1 MAWIKIP
8 ENKTEMQIGGNW
20 VKIPSGMK
28 EVEIPDNLLG
38 AQPATNSAPTYA
50 PSAPDMSKAVDAT
63 PKEKTWYDKVGE
75 FADQISPINVI
86 KGVGKELGGML
97 EYSHYDGATGKELEA
112 KKATE
117 ALARAKHAGDDR
129 NIISQL
135 LGDESKDQAVKE
147 RTENL
152 LYNWAKKNNYD
163 DVREANG
170 KYYLQKGDNFIPVD
184 EPGIGDSVSTYLN
197 EMGVPMGAISVASA
211 LLPTKKLSTAQKAIS
226 TALAT
231 AGASG
236 AGAALD
242 LMADKRI
249 LGDETINGDDYLKH
263 ALRGASDDAL
273 ISGPLV
279 TMASPAVKEALK
291 KGVSKASDYS
301 IVKPVA
307 RYVINDNIGGAQK
320 AMADKLGGEANVAAA
335 QNLSKEALDE
345 DMYKALLNDDKTY
358 TLPNVGNEK
367 VQKGINYVNEKILAP
382 AQKATRDIIKGDKI
396 KEQEMDLLLTALG
409 NDAKGAEII
418 ANTVANDPKSFSKIY
433 KMSSDLNADA
443 KNTLLNMVDKKKT
456 ADILSGYEKR
466 TKDNFGEVINALDDA
481 FAGKEASANLLQ
493 AKHELGTQALR
504 LPAGY
509 RDSTLELLG
518 NTKGFKGL
526 NEVRN
531 VLSADMAR
539 LTAPDA
545 ITAGTKKTLGKMI
558 EAVDNAIDNVAE
570 QAFNNPALSQKAKDV
585 LKQARSEY
593 ALFKELQNSKIY
605 HDVMGELKSS
615 GDITNSLLKALNAEN
630 GLDFKALTSRL
641 SSSEQEALETN
652 LIRGVIEKFSK
663 DGITDFSKVSA
674 TLKDAPFESK
684 RAVEIMS
691 ELNKKAP
698 ILNNTSALLEKLTA
712 INPKAK
718 ELQQGIGHS
727 VTGALMTMKRNLAIE
742 RLKSLLPVLGNDAS
756 LKNHIRNAINNAG
769 DLKSV
774 INNLEKIEIKDAP
787 ENSTKLLE
795 AFKNEVKALREEAQT
810 GEIKGD
816 NFITKESPAPKSDL
830 NVKISVD
837 DWVRELGGINANKQ
851 IKADLTKLYEKHKE
865 LFTKPSDVF
874 RLIKAVK
881 ENPTFFYNNN
891 EPNTALIGK
900 ILDNGKLGKI
910 GIQKDY
916 DSEYLKLNHA
926 TYSSKADKEN
936 KRLLR
941 RNENSHLVGSPTPTQ
956 LTLGEATEPTADG
969 AKALLDE
976 KGRAS
981 EDALHSHTD
990 TKPAGALKLEQD
1002 ARLARDNEIIPQKDK
1017 NTKTIN
1023 ASPHIASGLLGG
1035 TANGADEN
1043 GNVSP
1048 EEFAKGFIYALFGSK
1063 FSASAVKRI
1072 SPELYNSILGL
1083 GKKMPQMAKDNPKLL
1098 TKIYGSAKSNSINS
1112 FAGEK
1117 ALNASANKLSKA
1129 KAMLE
1134 KGEDEVK
1141 IWQSTGWYKDKDGA
1155 WKFEIDDSPAKIKNQ
1170 NADKLGDLLE
1180 HKELFKAYPELKD
1193 INVVKIKDELYNK
1206 NLKDWHKESSPL
1218 TKNTDGTPKIFYHGT
1233 KKSNISEFD
1242 QKFDKSKWGFFFT
1255 TDKGLSEEYSKGRYG
1270 LKEPNSGVM
1279 EVYIN
1284 AKKPFDLREEITNDT
1299 AKKYQALLGNL
1310 AKRDDIKNGVGK
1322 SLYEYIKN
1330 TNLKQYD
1337 TKARA
1342 FKDKLQ
1348 NAGYDS
1354 IILDDNVIVAFN
1366 PNQIKHVKNNGN
1378 FNKENDIYASGN
1390 KGYYDPVKKE
1400 IGLREIADKS
1410 TLMHEIQHAIQDI
1423 EGFAKGSNTNDK
1435 KYALSHGEA
1444 EARNVQN
1451 RLNLNKKDRVYP
1463 HETFDVNPN
1472 DTFVSREDG
1481 VNFSQKLPE
1490 LKEKRGI
1497 YNVTYN
1503 GKNSTQIKQ
1512 DLDNIND
1519 AIKYERGNI
1528 GKGAKH
1534 ISIRHLDDENKA
1546 GFVTKEE
1553 LLNLGEN
1560 VRNFIKEHKEPFV
1573 NKKNA
1578 RIYEWE
1584 DDKGVRFKLVV
1595 SNKNGEGRGLPLG
1608 KSQDVSSIT
1617 NDLRPATKKG
1627 LSPSGSLD
1635 DIITFYSDR
1644 NLKEP
1649 MKFENPK
1656 LKLLD
1661 AIDTSSDKVGLV
1673 KKVLLNKDISDGVK
1687 AKAVNRLTKN
1697 KISQGAKTSY
1707 ISTKNSKNN

>member
-38 AQPATNSAPTYA
+38 TQPTANSAPTYA
-50 PSAPDMSKAVDAT
+50 PPAPDMSKAVDAT

-75 FADQISPINVI
+75 FADKISPINVI

-117 ALARAKHAGDDR
+117 ALARAKHASDDR

-135 LGDESKDQAVKE
+135 TGDESKDQAVKE

-197 EMGVPMGAISVASA
+197 EMGVPMGAITLASN
-211 LLPTKKLSTAQKAIS
+211 LLPNKKLSAAQKAIT
-226 TALAT
+226 TALGT

-236 AGAALD
+236 IGAAMD
-242 LMADKRI
+242 VFTDKRI
-249 LGDETINGDDYLKH
+249 LGDDSITTDDYLKH

-273 ISGPLV
+273 VSAPLAA
-279 TMASPAVKEALK
+279 MASPAVKEALK
-291 KGVSKASDYS
+291 KGAKTASDLS
-301 IVKPVA
+301 LVKPLA
-307 RYVINDNIGGAQK
+307 RYVINDNIGGAEK
-320 AMADKLGGEANVAAA
+320 AIMDKLGGEANVAAA
-335 QNLSKEALDE
+335 QNLSKNALGD
-345 DMYKALLNDDKTY
+345 DLYKTLLNDDQAY
-358 TLPNVGNEK
+358 TLPKVGNEK
-367 VQKGINYVNEKILAP
+367 IQKGINYVNDNILTP
-382 AQKATRDIIKGDKI
+382 AQKITRDMIKG
-396 KEQEMDLLLTALG
+396 EGTREREMDLFLTALG
-409 NDAKGAEII
+409 NDAKGADII
-418 ANTVANDPKSFSKIY
+418 ADAVARDPKSFSKIY

-443 KNTLLNMVDKKKT
+443 KNAFLNMIEKKKT

-481 FAGKEASANLLQ
+481 FVGKEASANLLQ
-493 AKHELGTQALR
+493 AKHELDTQALR

-570 QAFNNPALSQKAKDV
+570 QAFSNPALSQKAKDV

-630 GLDFKALTSRL
+630 GLDLKALTARL

-652 LIRGVIEKFSK
+652 LIRGVIEKFTK
-663 DGITDFSKVSA
+663 DGITDFSKVSD
-674 TLKDAPFESK
+674 TLKNAPFESK
-684 RAVEIMS
+684 RAVEIMG

-698 ILNNTSALLEKLTA
+698 ILNNTSSLLEKLTA

-774 INNLEKIEIKDAP
+774 INNLEKIEIKDVS

-816 NFITKESPAPKSDL
+816 GFVVKNGGKLTFMDEAKFELSKELQGKTDL
-830 NVKISVD
+830 GEKISTSLAWLHSKHPEMFENKRAVKELIDYVLDEPNTIKAGKSENSVYLGKKD
-837 DWVRELGGINANKQ
+837 DTKIKDIVVNKSENKIIHANRRRMSTDE
-851 IKADLTKLYEKHKE
+851 IKAD
-865 LFTKPSDVF
+865 
-874 RLIKAVK
+874 
-881 ENPTFFYNNN
+881 
-891 EPNTALIGK
+891 GK
-900 ILDNGKLGKI
+900 
-910 GIQKDY
+910 
-916 DSEYLKLNHA
+916 
-926 TYSSKADKEN
+926 
-936 KRLLR
+936 
-941 RNENSHLVGSPTPTQ
+941 
-956 LTLGEATEPTADG
+956 
-969 AKALLDE
+969 
-976 KGRAS
+976 
-981 EDALHSHTD
+981 DAHIPLHTD
-990 TKPAGALKLEQD
+990 TMPAGATGAN
-1002 ARLARDNEIIPQKDK
+1002 ARSSADESIISQKDK

-1134 KGEDEVK
+1134 KGENEVK

-1218 TKNTDGTPKIFYHGT
+1218 TKNIDGTPKIFYHGT

-1390 KGYYDPVKKE
+1390 KGYYDQVKKE

-1435 KYALSHGEA
+1435 KYILSHGEA

-1451 RLNLNKKDRVYP
+1451 RLDLNKKDRVYP

-1481 VNFSQKLPE
+1481 VNFSKKLPE

-1661 AIDTSSDKVGLV
+1661 AIDASSDKVGLV

-1697 KISQGAKTSY
+1697 KTSQITKNSY
-1707 ISTKNSKNN
+1707 ISTKSSNNN

>member
-135 LGDESKDQAVKE
+135 VGDESKDQAVKE

-184 EPGIGDSVSTYLN
+184 EPGIGDSLSTYLN

-236 AGAALD
+236 AGAAMD

-263 ALRGASDDAL
+263 ALRGASDDSL
-273 ISGPLV
+273 ISGPLA
-279 TMASPAVKEALK
+279 TMTSPAVKEALK

-320 AMADKLGGEANVAAA
+320 AMADKLGGEANAAAA

-367 VQKGINYVNEKILAP
+367 IQKGINYLNENVITP
-382 AQKATRDIIKGDKI
+382 AQKTTRDIIKG
-396 KEQEMDLLLTALG
+396 EGTREREMDLFLTALG
-409 NDAKGAEII
+409 NDAKGADII
-418 ANTVANDPKSFSKIY
+418 TDAVARDPKSFSKIY

-615 GDITNSLLKALNAEN
+615 GDITNSLLKALSAEN

-674 TLKDAPFESK
+674 ALKDAPFESK

-742 RLKSLLPVLGNDAS
+742 RLKSLLPVLGNDAA

-774 INNLEKIEIKDAP
+774 INNLEKVEVKDAP
-787 ENSTKLLE
+787 QNSQKLLE
-795 AFKNEVKALREEAQT
+795 AFKNEVKALRDEAQNT
-810 GEIKGD
+810 EIKGD
-816 NFITKESPAPKSDL
+816 SFITKQSPAPKSDL

-851 IKADLTKLYEKHKE
+851 IKADLTNLYEKHKE
-865 LFTKPSDVF
+865 LFAKPSDVF

-910 GIQKDY
+910 GIQKEY

-941 RNENSHLVGSPTPTQ
+941 RNEKSHLVGSPTPTQ

-976 KGRAS
+976 NSKDAGIIQTFIQPGSKSNS
-981 EDALHSHTD
+981 ELGL
-990 TKPAGALKLEQD
+990 P
-1002 ARLARDNEIIPQKDK
+1002 NEIIPKQTQEEFKKLLNEYDVDK
-1017 NTKTIN
+1017 FLSDRENILAKNAKYGRNRIADRNIESNDGVGGWEYKLTPAGYEKNYKADFLTTKADVAKIRAGKMDEATFNKLKSDLESSDALGYEYKKASDYADMEDFEREFGSLSNPKGSRTIN

-1063 FSASAVKRI
+1063 ITAEGVKRV
-1072 SPELYNSILGL
+1072 SPELYNKILSIS
-1083 GKKMPQMAKDNPKLL
+1083 KKP
-1098 TKIYGSAKSNSINS
+1098 S
-1112 FAGEK
+1112 E
-1117 ALNASANKLSKA
+1117 
-1129 KAMLE
+1129 
-1134 KGEDEVK
+1134 EVK
-1141 IWQSTGWYKDKDGA
+1141 KIV
-1155 WKFEIDDSPAKIKNQ
+1155 DDVG
-1170 NADKLGDLLE
+1170 ADKL
-1180 HKELFKAYPELKD
+1180 
-1193 INVVKIKDELYNK
+1193 
-1206 NLKDWHKESSPL
+1206 
-1218 TKNTDGTPKIFYHGT
+1218 
-1233 KKSNISEFD
+1233 
-1242 QKFDKSKWGFFFT
+1242 
-1255 TDKGLSEEYSKGRYG
+1255 
-1270 LKEPNSGVM
+1270 
-1279 EVYIN
+1279 
-1284 AKKPFDLREEITNDT
+1284 AK
-1299 AKKYQALLGNL
+1299 Q
-1310 AKRDDIKNGVGK
+1310 
-1322 SLYEYIKN
+1322 
-1330 TNLKQYD
+1330 
-1337 TKARA
+1337 
-1342 FKDKLQ
+1342 
-1348 NAGYDS
+1348 
-1354 IILDDNVIVAFN
+1354 
-1366 PNQIKHVKNNGN
+1366 
-1378 FNKENDIYASGN
+1378 
-1390 KGYYDPVKKE
+1390 
-1400 IGLREIADKS
+1400 
-1410 TLMHEIQHAIQDI
+1410 
-1423 EGFAKGSNTNDK
+1423 
-1435 KYALSHGEA
+1435 
-1444 EARNVQN
+1444 
-1451 RLNLNKKDRVYP
+1451 
-1463 HETFDVNPN
+1463 
-1472 DTFVSREDG
+1472 
-1481 VNFSQKLPE
+1481 
-1490 LKEKRGI
+1490 EKRGI

-1503 GKNSTQIKQ
+1503 GKNATQIKQ

-1534 ISIRHLDDENKA
+1534 ISIRHLDDESKA

-1595 SNKNGEGRGLPLG
+1595 SNKNGEGRGLSLG

>member
-8 ENKTEMQIGGNW
+8 ENAKEMQIGGNW
-20 VKIPSGMK
+20 VQIPNGAK
-28 EVEIPDNLLG
+28 EMQVPDGLLSK
-38 AQPATNSAPTYA
+38 QQNSNVATYA
-50 PSAPDMSKAVDAT
+50 PPPAPDMSKAVDAT

-135 LGDESKDQAVKE
+135 AGDESKDQAVKE

-197 EMGVPMGAISVASA
+197 EMGVPMGAITLASN
-211 LLPTKKLSTAQKAIS
+211 LLPNKKLSAAQKAV
-226 TALAT
+226 TAALGT

-236 AGAALD
+236 IGAAMD
-242 LMADKRI
+242 VFADKRI
-249 LGDETINGDDYLKH
+249 LGDDSITTDDYLKH

-273 ISGPLV
+273 VSAPLAA
-279 TMASPAVKEALK
+279 MASPAVKEALK
-291 KGVSKASDYS
+291 KGAKTASDLS
-301 IVKPVA
+301 LVKPLA
-307 RYVINDNIGGAQK
+307 RYVINDNIGGAEK
-320 AMADKLGGEANVAAA
+320 AIMDKLGGEANTAAA
-335 QNLSKEALDE
+335 QNLSKNALGD
-345 DMYKALLNDDKTY
+345 DLYRTLLNDDQAY
-358 TLPNVGNEK
+358 ALPKVGNEK
-367 VQKGINYVNEKILAP
+367 IQKGINYVNDNILAP
-382 AQKATRDIIKGDKI
+382 AQKITRDMIKG
-396 KEQEMDLLLTALG
+396 EGTREREMDLFLTALG
-409 NDAKGAEII
+409 NDAKGADII
-418 ANTVANDPKSFSKIY
+418 ADAVARDPKSFSKIY

-443 KNTLLNMVDKKKT
+443 KNAFLNMIEKKKT

-570 QAFNNPALSQKAKDV
+570 QAFSNPALSQKAKDV

-630 GLDFKALTSRL
+630 GLDLKALTARL

-652 LIRGVIEKFSK
+652 LIRGVIEKFTK
-663 DGITDFSKVSA
+663 DGITDFSKVSN
-674 TLKDAPFESK
+674 TLKNAPFESK
-684 RAVEIMS
+684 RAVEIMG

-698 ILNNTSALLEKLTA
+698 ILNNTSSLLEKLTA

-756 LKNHIRNAINNAG
+756 LKNHIRSAINNAG

-816 NFITKESPAPKSDL
+816 GFVVKNGGKLTFMDEAKFELSKELQGKTDL
-830 NVKISVD
+830 GEKISTSLAWLHSKHPEMFENKRAVK
-837 DWVRELGGINANKQ
+837 ELIDYVLDEPNTIKAGKSENSVYLGKKDGTKIKDIVVNKSENKIIHANRRRMSTDE
-851 IKADLTKLYEKHKE
+851 IKAD
-865 LFTKPSDVF
+865 
-874 RLIKAVK
+874 
-881 ENPTFFYNNN
+881 
-891 EPNTALIGK
+891 GK
-900 ILDNGKLGKI
+900 
-910 GIQKDY
+910 
-916 DSEYLKLNHA
+916 
-926 TYSSKADKEN
+926 
-936 KRLLR
+936 
-941 RNENSHLVGSPTPTQ
+941 
-956 LTLGEATEPTADG
+956 
-969 AKALLDE
+969 
-976 KGRAS
+976 
-981 EDALHSHTD
+981 DAHIPLHTD
-990 TKPAGALKLEQD
+990 TMPAGATGAD
-1002 ARLARDNEIIPQKDK
+1002 ARSSADESIIPQKDK

-1129 KAMLE
+1129 KSMLE

-1310 AKRDDIKNGVGK
+1310 AKRDDIKNSIGK
-1322 SLYEYIKN
+1322 NLYEYIKN

-1337 TKARA
+1337 TKAKA

-1348 NAGYDS
+1348 KAGYDS
-1354 IILDDNVIVAFN
+1354 IILDDNVIIAFN

-1378 FNKENDIYASGN
+1378 FNKENDIYALGN

-1400 IGLREIADKS
+1400 IGLSEIADKS

-1423 EGFAKGSNTNDK
+1423 EGFAKGSNTNNK

-1451 RLNLNKKDRVYP
+1451 RLDLNKKGRAHP

-1472 DTFVSREDG
+1472 ETFVSREDG

-1503 GKNSTQIKQ
+1503 GKNATQIKQ

-1560 VRNFIKEHKEPFV
+1560 VRNFIKEYKEPFV

-1595 SNKNGEGRGLPLG
+1595 SNKNGEGRGLPLD

-1627 LSPSGSLD
+1627 LSPSGSLNN
-1635 DIITFYSDR
+1635 IITFYSDR

-1661 AIDTSSDKVGLV
+1661 AIDNSSDKVGLV

-1687 AKAVNRLTKN
+1687 AKAVNGLTKN
-1697 KISQGAKTSY
+1697 KISQATKNSY
-1707 ISTKNSKNN
+1707 ISTKNSENN

>member
-8 ENKTEMQIGGNW
+8 ENAKEMQIGGNW
-20 VKIPSGMK
+20 IQIPNGAK
-28 EVEIPDNLLG
+28 EMQVPDGLLSK
-38 AQPATNSAPTYA
+38 QQNSNVATYA
-50 PSAPDMSKAVDAT
+50 PPLAPDMSKAVDAT
-63 PKEKTWYDKVGE
+63 PKEKTWYDKIGE
-75 FADQISPINVI
+75 FADKISPINVI
-86 KGVGKELGGML
+86 KGVSKELGGML
-97 EYSHYDGATGKELEA
+97 EYSHYDGTTGKELEA

-117 ALARAKHAGDDR
+117 ALARAKHASDDR

-135 LGDESKDQAVKE
+135 AGDESKDQAVKE

-197 EMGVPMGAISVASA
+197 EMGVPMGAITLASN
-211 LLPTKKLSTAQKAIS
+211 LLPNKKLSAAQKAVT
-226 TALAT
+226 TALGT

-236 AGAALD
+236 IGAAMD
-242 LMADKRI
+242 VFADKRI
-249 LGDETINGDDYLKH
+249 LGDDSITTDDYLKH

-273 ISGPLV
+273 VSAPLAA
-279 TMASPAVKEALK
+279 MASPAVKEALK
-291 KGVSKASDYS
+291 KGAKTASDLS
-301 IVKPVA
+301 LVKPLA
-307 RYVINDNIGGAQK
+307 RYVINDNIGGAEK
-320 AMADKLGGEANVAAA
+320 AIMDKLGGEANTAAA
-335 QNLSKEALDE
+335 QNLSKNALGD
-345 DMYKALLNDDKTY
+345 DLYRTLLNDDQAY
-358 TLPNVGNEK
+358 ALPKVGNEK
-367 VQKGINYVNEKILAP
+367 IQKGINYVNDNILAP
-382 AQKATRDIIKGDKI
+382 AQKITRDIIKG
-396 KEQEMDLLLTALG
+396 EGTREREMDLFLTALG
-409 NDAKGAEII
+409 NDAKGADII
-418 ANTVANDPKSFSKIY
+418 ADAVARDPKSFSKIY

-443 KNTLLNMVDKKKT
+443 KNAFLNMIEKKKA

-481 FAGKEASANLLQ
+481 FVGKEASANLLQ

-570 QAFNNPALSQKAKDV
+570 QAFSNPALSQKAKDV

-630 GLDFKALTSRL
+630 GLDLKALTARL

-652 LIRGVIEKFSK
+652 LIRGVIEKFTK
-663 DGITDFSKVSA
+663 DGITDFSKVSN
-674 TLKDAPFESK
+674 TLKNAPFESK
-684 RAVEIMS
+684 RAVEIMG

-698 ILNNTSALLEKLTA
+698 ILNNTSSLLEKLTA

-774 INNLEKIEIKDAP
+774 INNLEKIEIKDVS

-816 NFITKESPAPKSDL
+816 GFVVKNGGKLTFMDEAKFELSKELQGKTDL
-830 NVKISVD
+830 GEKISTSLAWLHSKHTEMFENKRAVKELIDYVLDEPNTIKAGKSENSVYLGKKD
-837 DWVRELGGINANKQ
+837 DTKIKDIVVNKSENKIIHANRRRMSTDE
-851 IKADLTKLYEKHKE
+851 IKAD
-865 LFTKPSDVF
+865 
-874 RLIKAVK
+874 
-881 ENPTFFYNNN
+881 
-891 EPNTALIGK
+891 GK
-900 ILDNGKLGKI
+900 
-910 GIQKDY
+910 
-916 DSEYLKLNHA
+916 
-926 TYSSKADKEN
+926 
-936 KRLLR
+936 
-941 RNENSHLVGSPTPTQ
+941 
-956 LTLGEATEPTADG
+956 
-969 AKALLDE
+969 
-976 KGRAS
+976 
-981 EDALHSHTD
+981 DAHIPLHTD
-990 TKPAGALKLEQD
+990 TMPAGATGAN
-1002 ARLARDNEIIPQKDK
+1002 ARSSADESIISQKDK

-1134 KGEDEVK
+1134 KGENEVK

-1218 TKNTDGTPKIFYHGT
+1218 TKNIDGTPKIFYHGT

-1435 KYALSHGEA
+1435 KYILSHGEA

-1451 RLNLNKKDRVYP
+1451 RLDLNKKDRVYP

-1481 VNFSQKLPE
+1481 VNFSKKLPE

-1661 AIDTSSDKVGLV
+1661 AIDASSDKVGLV

-1697 KISQGAKTSY
+1697 KTSQITKNSY
-1707 ISTKNSKNN
+1707 ISTKSSNNN

>member
-8 ENKTEMQIGGNW
+8 ENAKEMQIGGNW
-20 VKIPSGMK
+20 IQIPNGAK
-28 EVEIPDNLLG
+28 EMQVPDGLLSK
-38 AQPATNSAPTYA
+38 QQNSNVATYA
-50 PSAPDMSKAVDAT
+50 PPPAPDMSKAVDAT
-63 PKEKTWYDKVGE
+63 PKEKTWYDKIGE
-75 FADQISPINVI
+75 FADKISPINVI
-86 KGVGKELGGML
+86 KGVSKELGGML
-97 EYSHYDGATGKELEA
+97 EYSHYDGTTGKELEA

-117 ALARAKHAGDDR
+117 ALARAKHASDDR

-135 LGDESKDQAVKE
+135 AGDESKDQAVKE

-197 EMGVPMGAISVASA
+197 EMGVPMGAITLASN
-211 LLPTKKLSTAQKAIS
+211 LLPNKKLSAAQKAVT
-226 TALAT
+226 TALGT

-236 AGAALD
+236 IGAAMD
-242 LMADKRI
+242 VFADKRI
-249 LGDETINGDDYLKH
+249 LGDDSITTDDYLKH

-273 ISGPLV
+273 VSAPLAA
-279 TMASPAVKEALK
+279 MASPAVKEALK
-291 KGVSKASDYS
+291 KGAKTASDLS
-301 IVKPVA
+301 LVKPLA
-307 RYVINDNIGGAQK
+307 RYVINDNIGGAEK
-320 AMADKLGGEANVAAA
+320 AIMDKLGGEANTAAA
-335 QNLSKEALDE
+335 QNLSKNALGD
-345 DMYKALLNDDKTY
+345 DLYRTLLNDDQAY
-358 TLPNVGNEK
+358 ALPKVGNEK
-367 VQKGINYVNEKILAP
+367 IQKGINYVNDNILAP
-382 AQKATRDIIKGDKI
+382 AQKITRDIIKG
-396 KEQEMDLLLTALG
+396 EGTREREMDLFLTALG
-409 NDAKGAEII
+409 NDAKGADII
-418 ANTVANDPKSFSKIY
+418 ADAVARDPKSFSKIY

-443 KNTLLNMVDKKKT
+443 KNAFLNMIEKKKA

-481 FAGKEASANLLQ
+481 FVGKEASANLLQ

-570 QAFNNPALSQKAKDV
+570 QAFSNPALSQKAKDV

-630 GLDFKALTSRL
+630 GLDLKALTARL

-652 LIRGVIEKFSK
+652 LIRGVIEKFTK
-663 DGITDFSKVSA
+663 DGITDFSKVSN
-674 TLKDAPFESK
+674 TLKNAPFESK
-684 RAVEIMS
+684 RAVEIMG

-698 ILNNTSALLEKLTA
+698 ILNNTSSLLEKLTA

-774 INNLEKIEIKDAP
+774 INNLEKIEIKDVS

-816 NFITKESPAPKSDL
+816 GFVVKNGGKLTFMDEAKFELSKELQGKTDL
-830 NVKISVD
+830 GEKISTSLAWLHSKHPEMFENKRAVKELIDYVLDEPNTIKAGKSENSVYLGKKD
-837 DWVRELGGINANKQ
+837 DTKIKDIVVNKSENKIIHANRRRMSTDE
-851 IKADLTKLYEKHKE
+851 IKAD
-865 LFTKPSDVF
+865 
-874 RLIKAVK
+874 
-881 ENPTFFYNNN
+881 
-891 EPNTALIGK
+891 GK
-900 ILDNGKLGKI
+900 
-910 GIQKDY
+910 
-916 DSEYLKLNHA
+916 
-926 TYSSKADKEN
+926 
-936 KRLLR
+936 
-941 RNENSHLVGSPTPTQ
+941 
-956 LTLGEATEPTADG
+956 
-969 AKALLDE
+969 
-976 KGRAS
+976 
-981 EDALHSHTD
+981 DAHIPLHTD
-990 TKPAGALKLEQD
+990 TMPAGATGAN
-1002 ARLARDNEIIPQKDK
+1002 ARSSADESIISQKDK

-1134 KGEDEVK
+1134 KGENEVK

-1218 TKNTDGTPKIFYHGT
+1218 TKNIDGTPKIFYHGT

-1435 KYALSHGEA
+1435 KYILSHGEA

-1451 RLNLNKKDRVYP
+1451 RLDLNKKDRVYP

-1481 VNFSQKLPE
+1481 VNFSKKLPE

-1661 AIDTSSDKVGLV
+1661 AIDASSDKVGLV

-1697 KISQGAKTSY
+1697 KTSQITKNSY
-1707 ISTKNSKNN
+1707 ISTKSSNNN

>member
-135 LGDESKDQAVKE
+135 VGDESKDQAVKE

-184 EPGIGDSVSTYLN
+184 EPGIGDSLSTYLN
-197 EMGVPMGAISVASA
+197 EMGVPMGAISVVSA

-236 AGAALD
+236 AGAAMD

-263 ALRGASDDAL
+263 ALRGASDDSL
-273 ISGPLV
+273 ISGPLA
-279 TMASPAVKEALK
+279 TMTSPAVKEALK

-367 VQKGINYVNEKILAP
+367 IQKGINYLNENVITP

-456 ADILSGYEKR
+456 ADILNGYEKR

-531 VLSADMAR
+531 VLSADMVR

-674 TLKDAPFESK
+674 ALKDAPFESK

-727 VTGALMTMKRNLAIE
+727 VTGALKTMKRNLAIE
-742 RLKSLLPVLGNDAS
+742 RLKSLLPVLGNDAA

-774 INNLEKIEIKDAP
+774 INNLEKIEIKDVP

-816 NFITKESPAPKSDL
+816 GFITKESPAPKSDL
-830 NVKISVD
+830 NVKMDLAPNVRDLSKITTEEIS
-837 DWVRELGGINANKQ
+837 
-851 IKADLTKLYEKHKE
+851 ADLDYLASKHPE
-865 LFTKPSDVF
+865 MFSKPSDVF
-874 RLIKAVK
+874 KLIREIKNEPTHFFNNNRLDYALIVKRVGDNKIGKLAVDKESGEVKHATKVK
-881 ENPTFFYNNN
+881 E
-891 EPNTALIGK
+891 
-900 ILDNGKLGKI
+900 
-910 GIQKDY
+910 KDI
-916 DSEYLKLNHA
+916 
-926 TYSSKADKEN
+926 
-936 KRLLR
+936 KRLDR
-941 RNENSHLVGSPTPTQ
+941 ISRENSKDAGIIQTFIQPGSKSNSE
-956 LTLGEATEPTADG
+956 LGLP
-969 AKALLDE
+969 K
-976 KGRAS
+976 
-981 EDALHSHTD
+981 
-990 TKPAGALKLEQD
+990 
-1002 ARLARDNEIIPQKDK
+1002 EIIPKQTQELDKTFKNQKDK

-1035 TANGADEN
+1035 TANGTDEN

-1098 TKIYGSAKSNSINS
+1098 TKIYGAAKSNSINS

-1155 WKFEIDDSPAKIKNQ
+1155 WKFEIDDNPAKIKNQ

-1193 INVVKIKDELYNK
+1193 ISVVKIKDELYNK

-1284 AKKPFDLREEITNDT
+1284 AKKPFDLREEITKDT
-1299 AKKYQALLGNL
+1299 ANKYQALLGNL
-1310 AKRDDIKNGVGK
+1310 AKRDDLKNGVGK

-1330 TNLKQYD
+1330 TSLKQYD

-1378 FNKENDIYASGN
+1378 FNKENDIYALGN

-1400 IGLREIADKS
+1400 IGLSEIADKS

-1435 KYALSHGEA
+1435 KYALSHGET

-1451 RLNLNKKDRVYP
+1451 RLNLNKKDRAYP

-1472 DTFVSREDG
+1472 ETFVSREDG

-1503 GKNSTQIKQ
+1503 GKFSTPVYK
-1512 DLDNIND
+1512 DLEDVEGAVRY
-1519 AIKYERGNI
+1519 AIGNKN
-1528 GKGAKH
+1528 KGAKH
-1534 ISIRHLDDENKA
+1534 IEIKHLEDTTKE
-1546 GFVTKEE
+1546 GYVTKQE
-1553 LLNLGEN
+1553 LLNMGEN
-1560 VRNFIKEHKEPFV
+1560 MRKFIKEYKEPFI
-1573 NKKNA
+1573 NDRKA
-1578 RIYEWE
+1578 RLYEWE
-1584 DDKGVRFKLVV
+1584 DKDGVRFRLVI
-1595 SNKNGEGRGLPLG
+1595 NDIKDKNGGSGIH
-1608 KSQDVSSIT
+1608 SAIT
-1617 NDLRPATKKG
+1617 STSAN
-1627 LSPSGSLD
+1627 D

-1661 AIDTSSDKVGLV
+1661 AIDTSGDKVGLV

-1697 KISQGAKTSY
+1697 KISQGVKTSY
-1707 ISTKNSKNN
+1707 ISTKNSNNN

>member
-8 ENKTEMQIGGNW
+8 ENKSEMQIGGNW

-38 AQPATNSAPTYA
+38 TQPTANSAPTYA
-50 PSAPDMSKAVDAT
+50 PPAPDMSKAVDAT

-75 FADQISPINVI
+75 FADKISPINVI

-97 EYSHYDGATGKELEA
+97 EHSHYDGATGEELEA

-117 ALARAKHAGDDR
+117 ALSRAKHASDDR

-135 LGDESKDQAVKE
+135 AGDESKDQAVKE

-197 EMGVPMGAISVASA
+197 EMGVPMGAITLASN
-211 LLPTKKLSTAQKAIS
+211 LLPNKKLSAAQKAIT
-226 TALAT
+226 TALGT

-236 AGAALD
+236 IGAAMD
-242 LMADKRI
+242 VFADKRI
-249 LGDETINGDDYLKH
+249 LGDDSITTDDYLKH

-273 ISGPLV
+273 VSAPLAA
-279 TMASPAVKEALK
+279 MASPAVKEALK
-291 KGVSKASDYS
+291 KGVKTASDLS
-301 IVKPVA
+301 VVKPLA
-307 RYVINDNIGGAQK
+307 RYVINDNIGGAEK
-320 AMADKLGGEANVAAA
+320 AIMDKLGGEANAEAA
-335 QNLSKEALDE
+335 QNLSKNALGD
-345 DMYKALLNDDKTY
+345 DLYKTLLNDDQAY
-358 TLPNVGNEK
+358 ALPKVGNEK
-367 VQKGINYVNEKILAP
+367 IQKGINYVNDNILAP
-382 AQKATRDIIKGDKI
+382 AQKITRDMIKG
-396 KEQEMDLLLTALG
+396 EGTREREMDLFLTALG
-409 NDAKGAEII
+409 NDAKGADII
-418 ANTVANDPKSFSKIY
+418 ADAVARDPKSFSKIY

-443 KNTLLNMVDKKKT
+443 KSAFLNMIEKKKT

-481 FAGKEASANLLQ
+481 FVGKEASANLLQ

-630 GLDFKALTSRL
+630 GLDLKALTARL
-641 SSSEQEALETN
+641 SNSEQEALETN
-652 LIRGVIEKFSK
+652 LIRGVIEKFTK
-663 DGITDFSKVSA
+663 DGITDFSKVSD
-674 TLKDAPFESK
+674 TLKNAPFESK
-684 RAVEIMS
+684 RAVEIMG

-698 ILNNTSALLEKLTA
+698 ILNNTSSLLEKLTA

-816 NFITKESPAPKSDL
+816 SFITKQSPAPKSDL
-830 NVKISVD
+830 NVKMDLAPNIRDLSKITTEEIS
-837 DWVRELGGINANKQ
+837 
-851 IKADLTKLYEKHKE
+851 ADLDYLASKHPE
-865 LFTKPSDVF
+865 MFSKPSDVF
-874 RLIKAVK
+874 RLIREIKNEPTHFFNNNRLDYALIVKRMDENKIGKLAIDKESGEVKHATKVK
-881 ENPTFFYNNN
+881 E
-891 EPNTALIGK
+891 
-900 ILDNGKLGKI
+900 
-910 GIQKDY
+910 KD
-916 DSEYLKLNHA
+916 L
-926 TYSSKADKEN
+926 
-936 KRLLR
+936 KRLDKVSR
-941 RNENSHLVGSPTPTQ
+941 ENSKDAGIIQTFIQPGSKSNSE
-956 LTLGEATEPTADG
+956 LGLP
-969 AKALLDE
+969 
-976 KGRAS
+976 
-981 EDALHSHTD
+981 
-990 TKPAGALKLEQD
+990 
-1002 ARLARDNEIIPQKDK
+1002 NEIIPKQTQELDKTFKNQKDE

-1043 GNVSP
+1043 GDVSP

-1180 HKELFKAYPELKD
+1180 HKELFKAYPELKG

-1284 AKKPFDLREEITNDT
+1284 AKKPFDLREEITKDT
-1299 AKKYQALLGNL
+1299 ANKYQALLGNL

-1423 EGFAKGSNTNDK
+1423 EGFAKGSNANDK
-1435 KYALSHGEA
+1435 KYALYHGEA

-1451 RLNLNKKDRVYP
+1451 RLDLNKKGRAHP

-1472 DTFVSREDG
+1472 ETFVSREDG

-1503 GKNSTQIKQ
+1503 GKFSTPVYK
-1512 DLDNIND
+1512 DLEDVEGAVRY
-1519 AIKYERGNI
+1519 AIGNKN
-1528 GKGAKH
+1528 KGAKH
-1534 ISIRHLDDENKA
+1534 IEIKHLEDTTKE
-1546 GFVTKEE
+1546 GYVTKQE
-1553 LLNLGEN
+1553 LLNMGEN
-1560 VRNFIKEHKEPFV
+1560 MRKFIKEYKEPFI
-1573 NKKNA
+1573 NDRKA
-1578 RIYEWE
+1578 RLYEWE
-1584 DDKGVRFKLVV
+1584 DKDGVRFRLVI
-1595 SNKNGEGRGLPLG
+1595 NDIKDKNGGSGIH
-1608 KSQDVSSIT
+1608 SAIT
-1617 NDLRPATKKG
+1617 STSAN
-1627 LSPSGSLD
+1627 D

-1649 MKFENPK
+1649 MIFENPK

-1661 AIDTSSDKVGLV
+1661 AIDNSSDKVGAV
-1673 KKVLLNKDISDGVK
+1673 EKILLNKHISDGVK

-1697 KISQGAKTSY
+1697 KISQATKNSY
-1707 ISTKNSKNN
+1707 ISTKNSNNN

>member
-20 VKIPSGMK
+20 VKIPNGMK

-38 AQPATNSAPTYA
+38 TQSANSTPAYA
-50 PSAPDMSKAVDAT
+50 PPAPDMSKAVDAT

-75 FADQISPINVI
+75 FADKISPINVI

-97 EYSHYDGATGKELEA
+97 EHSHYDGATGEELEA

-117 ALARAKHAGDDR
+117 ALSRAKHASDDR

-135 LGDESKDQAVKE
+135 AGDESKDQAVKE

-197 EMGVPMGAISVASA
+197 EMGVPMGAITLASN
-211 LLPTKKLSTAQKAIS
+211 LLPNKKLSAVQKAV
-226 TALAT
+226 TAALGT

-236 AGAALD
+236 IGAAMD
-242 LMADKRI
+242 VFADKRI
-249 LGDETINGDDYLKH
+249 LGDDSITTDDYLKH

-273 ISGPLV
+273 VSAPLAA
-279 TMASPAVKEALK
+279 MASPAVKEALK
-291 KGVSKASDYS
+291 KGVKTASDLS
-301 IVKPVA
+301 VVKPLA
-307 RYVINDNIGGAQK
+307 RYVINDNIGGAEK
-320 AMADKLGGEANVAAA
+320 AIMDKLGGEANAEAA
-335 QNLSKEALDE
+335 QNLSKNALGD
-345 DMYKALLNDDKTY
+345 DLYKTLLNDDQAY
-358 TLPNVGNEK
+358 ALPKVGNEK
-367 VQKGINYVNEKILAP
+367 IQKGINYVNDNILAP
-382 AQKATRDIIKGDKI
+382 AQKITRDMIKG
-396 KEQEMDLLLTALG
+396 EGTREREMDLFLTALG
-409 NDAKGAEII
+409 NDAKGADII
-418 ANTVANDPKSFSKIY
+418 ADAVARDPKSFSKIY

-443 KNTLLNMVDKKKT
+443 KSAFLNMIEKKKT

-481 FAGKEASANLLQ
+481 FVGKEASANLLQ

-630 GLDFKALTSRL
+630 GLDLKALTARL

-652 LIRGVIEKFSK
+652 LIRGVIEKFTK
-663 DGITDFSKVSA
+663 DGITDFSKVSD
-674 TLKDAPFESK
+674 TLKNAPFESK
-684 RAVEIMS
+684 RAVEIMG

-698 ILNNTSALLEKLTA
+698 ILNNTSSLLEKLTA

-830 NVKISVD
+830 NVKMDLAPNIRDLSKITTEEIS
-837 DWVRELGGINANKQ
+837 
-851 IKADLTKLYEKHKE
+851 ADLDYLASKHPE
-865 LFTKPSDVF
+865 MFSKPSDVF
-874 RLIKAVK
+874 RLIREIKNEPTHFFNNNRLDYALIVKRMDENKIGKLAIDKESGEVKHATKVK
-881 ENPTFFYNNN
+881 E
-891 EPNTALIGK
+891 
-900 ILDNGKLGKI
+900 
-910 GIQKDY
+910 KD
-916 DSEYLKLNHA
+916 L
-926 TYSSKADKEN
+926 
-936 KRLLR
+936 KRLDKVSR
-941 RNENSHLVGSPTPTQ
+941 ENSKDAGIIQTFIQPGSKSNSE
-956 LTLGEATEPTADG
+956 LGLP
-969 AKALLDE
+969 
-976 KGRAS
+976 S
-981 EDALHSHTD
+981 
-990 TKPAGALKLEQD
+990 
-1002 ARLARDNEIIPQKDK
+1002 EIIPKQTQELDKTFKNQKDE

-1043 GNVSP
+1043 GDVSP

-1180 HKELFKAYPELKD
+1180 HKELFKAYPELKG

-1284 AKKPFDLREEITNDT
+1284 AKKPFDLREEITKDT
-1299 AKKYQALLGNL
+1299 ANKYQALLGNL

-1423 EGFAKGSNTNDK
+1423 EGFAKGSNANDK
-1435 KYALSHGEA
+1435 KYALYHGEA

-1451 RLNLNKKDRVYP
+1451 RLDLNKKGRAHP

-1472 DTFVSREDG
+1472 ETFVSREDG

-1503 GKNSTQIKQ
+1503 GKFSTPVYK
-1512 DLDNIND
+1512 DLEDVEGAVRY
-1519 AIKYERGNI
+1519 AIGNKN
-1528 GKGAKH
+1528 KGAKH
-1534 ISIRHLDDENKA
+1534 IEIKHLEDTTKE
-1546 GFVTKEE
+1546 GYVTKQE
-1553 LLNLGEN
+1553 LLNMGEN
-1560 VRNFIKEHKEPFV
+1560 MRKFIKEYKEPFI
-1573 NKKNA
+1573 NDRNA
-1578 RIYEWE
+1578 RLYEWE
-1584 DDKGVRFKLVV
+1584 DKDGVRFRLVI
-1595 SNKNGEGRGLPLG
+1595 NDIKDKNGGSGIH
-1608 KSQDVSSIT
+1608 SAIT
-1617 NDLRPATKKG
+1617 STSAN
-1627 LSPSGSLD
+1627 D

-1649 MKFENPK
+1649 MIFENPK

-1661 AIDTSSDKVGLV
+1661 AIDNSSDKVGAV
-1673 KKVLLNKDISDGVK
+1673 EKILLNKHISDGVK

-1697 KISQGAKTSY
+1697 KISQATKNSY
-1707 ISTKNSKNN
+1707 ISTKNSNNN

>member
-8 ENKTEMQIGGNW
+8 ENAKEMQIGGNW
-20 VKIPSGMK
+20 IKIPNGAK
-28 EVEIPDNLLG
+28 EMQVPDELFSK
-38 AQPATNSAPTYA
+38 QQNSNVATYA
-50 PSAPDMSKAVDAT
+50 PPAPDMSKAVDAT

-75 FADQISPINVI
+75 FADKISPVNVI

-117 ALARAKHAGDDR
+117 ALARAKHASDDR

-135 LGDESKDQAVKE
+135 AGDESKDQAVKE

-184 EPGIGDSVSTYLN
+184 EPGIGDSLSTYLN

-236 AGAALD
+236 AGAAMD

-273 ISGPLV
+273 ISAPLA
-279 TMASPAVKEALK
+279 TMTSPAVKEALK

-320 AMADKLGGEANVAAA
+320 AIADKLGGEANVAAA
-335 QNLSKEALDE
+335 QNLSKEALNE

-367 VQKGINYVNEKILAP
+367 IQKGINYVNENIIAP

-433 KMSSDLNADA
+433 KMSSDFNEDA
-443 KNTLLNMVDKKKT
+443 KNTLLNMIDKKKT

-466 TKDNFGEVINALDDA
+466 TKDNFGEVINTLDDA
-481 FAGKEASANLLQ
+481 FNGKEASANLLSV
-493 AKHELGTQALR
+493 KRELGTQALR

-545 ITAGTKKTLGKMI
+545 ITAGAKKTLGKMI

-570 QAFNNPALSQKAKDV
+570 QTFDNKALSQKAKDV

-593 ALFKELQNSKIY
+593 SLFKELQNSKIY
-605 HDVMGELKSS
+605 HDVMRELKSG

-674 TLKDAPFESK
+674 ALKDAPFESK
-684 RAVEIMS
+684 RAIQIMD

-742 RLKSLLPVLGNDAS
+742 RLKSLLPVFGNDAA

-774 INNLEKIEIKDAP
+774 INNLEKVGVKDAP
-787 ENSTKLLE
+787 QNSQKLLE
-795 AFKNEVKALREEAQT
+795 AFKNEVKALRDEVQSAEIRGDGFVL
-810 GEIKGD
+810 GESGKAKQYATQKFNVQKWVNDLSGVLSD
-816 NFITKESPAPKSDL
+816 EWVANLKSL
-830 NVKISVD
+830 AVKHPEMFKS
-837 DWVRELGGINANKQ
+837 E
-851 IKADLTKLYEKHKE
+851 
-865 LFTKPSDVF
+865 SDVF
-874 RLIKAVK
+874 KVIREIK
-881 ENPTFFYNNN
+881 N
-891 EPNTALIGK
+891 EPTHFLKNTRDDVALIAKRLGGGK
-900 ILDNGKLGKI
+900 VGNI
-910 GIQKDY
+910 GIKKDSGQIIHANKT
-916 DSEYLKLNHA
+916 DERDLTRLLKRDKKGELTRTPALETSLKKEDGELLKL
-926 TYSSKADKEN
+926 S
-936 KRLLR
+936 
-941 RNENSHLVGSPTPTQ
+941 
-956 LTLGEATEPTADG
+956 
-969 AKALLDE
+969 DE
-976 KGRAS
+976 S
-981 EDALHSHTD
+981 
-990 TKPAGALKLEQD
+990 
-1002 ARLARDNEIIPQKDK
+1002 IIPQKDK

-1035 TANGADEN
+1035 TANGTDEN

-1063 FSASAVKRI
+1063 ITAEGVKRV
-1072 SPELYNSILGL
+1072 SPELYNSVLGL
-1083 GKKMPQMAKDNPKLL
+1083 GKKMPQMANDNPKLL
-1098 TKIYGSAKSNSINS
+1098 TKIYGAAKSNSINS

-1134 KGEDEVK
+1134 KGANEVE
-1141 IWQSTGWYKDKDGA
+1141 IWQKTGWYKDKDGA
-1155 WKFEIDDSPAKIKNQ
+1155 WKFEIDDTPAKIKNQ

-1390 KGYYDPVKKE
+1390 KGYYDPAKKE

-1423 EGFAKGSNTNDK
+1423 EWFAKGSNTNDK

-1481 VNFSQKLPE
+1481 VNFSKKPPE

-1661 AIDTSSDKVGLV
+1661 AIDTSSDKAGLV
-1673 KKVLLNKDISDGVK
+1673 KKALLNKDISDGVK

-1707 ISTKNSKNN
+1707 ISTKNSNNN

>member
-135 LGDESKDQAVKE
+135 VSDESKDQAVKE

-226 TALAT
+226 TGLAT

-236 AGAALD
+236 AGAAMD
-242 LMADKRI
+242 LIADKRI
-249 LGDETINGDDYLKH
+249 LGDEMINGDDYLKH

-273 ISGPLV
+273 ISGPLA

-345 DMYKALLNDDKTY
+345 YMYKALLNDDKTY

-367 VQKGINYVNEKILAP
+367 IQKGINYLNENVIAP

-456 ADILSGYEKR
+456 ADILNGYEKR

-493 AKHELGTQALR
+493 AKHKLGTQALR

-531 VLSADMAR
+531 VLSADMVR

-674 TLKDAPFESK
+674 ALKDAPFESK

-727 VTGALMTMKRNLAIE
+727 VTGALKTMKRNLAIE
-742 RLKSLLPVLGNDAS
+742 RLKSLLPVLGNDAA

-774 INNLEKIEIKDAP
+774 INNLEKIEIKDVP

-816 NFITKESPAPKSDL
+816 GFITKESPAPKSDL
-830 NVKISVD
+830 NVKMDLAPNVRDLSKITTEEIS
-837 DWVRELGGINANKQ
+837 
-851 IKADLTKLYEKHKE
+851 ADLDYLASKHPE
-865 LFTKPSDVF
+865 MFSKPSDVF
-874 RLIKAVK
+874 RLIREIKNEPTHFFNNNRLDYALIVKRVGDNKIGKLAVDKESGEVKHATKVK
-881 ENPTFFYNNN
+881 E
-891 EPNTALIGK
+891 
-900 ILDNGKLGKI
+900 
-910 GIQKDY
+910 KDI
-916 DSEYLKLNHA
+916 
-926 TYSSKADKEN
+926 
-936 KRLLR
+936 KRLDR
-941 RNENSHLVGSPTPTQ
+941 ISRENSKDAGIIQTFIQPGSKSNSE
-956 LTLGEATEPTADG
+956 LGLP
-969 AKALLDE
+969 K
-976 KGRAS
+976 
-981 EDALHSHTD
+981 
-990 TKPAGALKLEQD
+990 
-1002 ARLARDNEIIPQKDK
+1002 EIIPKQTQELDKTFKNQKDK

-1063 FSASAVKRI
+1063 ITAEGVKRV
-1072 SPELYNSILGL
+1072 SPELYNNILSIS
-1083 GKKMPQMAKDNPKLL
+1083 KKPSEEIKKIVDN
-1098 TKIYGSAKSNSINS
+1098 
-1112 FAGEK
+1112 AG
-1117 ALNASANKLSKA
+1117 
-1129 KAMLE
+1129 
-1134 KGEDEVK
+1134 
-1141 IWQSTGWYKDKDGA
+1141 
-1155 WKFEIDDSPAKIKNQ
+1155 
-1170 NADKLGDLLE
+1170 ADKL
-1180 HKELFKAYPELKD
+1180 
-1193 INVVKIKDELYNK
+1193 
-1206 NLKDWHKESSPL
+1206 
-1218 TKNTDGTPKIFYHGT
+1218 
-1233 KKSNISEFD
+1233 
-1242 QKFDKSKWGFFFT
+1242 
-1255 TDKGLSEEYSKGRYG
+1255 
-1270 LKEPNSGVM
+1270 
-1279 EVYIN
+1279 
-1284 AKKPFDLREEITNDT
+1284 AK
-1299 AKKYQALLGNL
+1299 Q
-1310 AKRDDIKNGVGK
+1310 
-1322 SLYEYIKN
+1322 
-1330 TNLKQYD
+1330 
-1337 TKARA
+1337 
-1342 FKDKLQ
+1342 
-1348 NAGYDS
+1348 
-1354 IILDDNVIVAFN
+1354 
-1366 PNQIKHVKNNGN
+1366 
-1378 FNKENDIYASGN
+1378 
-1390 KGYYDPVKKE
+1390 
-1400 IGLREIADKS
+1400 
-1410 TLMHEIQHAIQDI
+1410 
-1423 EGFAKGSNTNDK
+1423 
-1435 KYALSHGEA
+1435 
-1444 EARNVQN
+1444 
-1451 RLNLNKKDRVYP
+1451 
-1463 HETFDVNPN
+1463 
-1472 DTFVSREDG
+1472 
-1481 VNFSQKLPE
+1481 
-1490 LKEKRGI
+1490 EKRGI

-1503 GKNSTQIKQ
+1503 GKFSTPVYK
-1512 DLDNIND
+1512 DLTTIDD
-1519 AIKYERGNI
+1519 AIKYAKGDKS
-1528 GKGAKH
+1528 KGAKH
-1534 ISIRHLDDENKA
+1534 ISIRHLNDESKE
-1546 GFVTKEE
+1546 GYVTRQE
-1553 LLNLGEN
+1553 LLSLGEN
-1560 VRNFIKEHKEPFV
+1560 IRAYLKENKEPFID
-1573 NKKNA
+1573 K
-1578 RIYEWE
+1578 RGGHTYEWE
-1584 DDKGVRFKLVV
+1584 DKDGVRFRAVIGQAKRE
-1595 SNKNGEGRGLPLG
+1595 SDDR
-1608 KSQDVSSIT
+1608 SIT
-1617 NDLRPATKKG
+1617 STLKPTDEATK
-1627 LSPSGSLD
+1627 SGITPNSSLYSSN

-1649 MKFENPK
+1649 MIFENPK

-1673 KKVLLNKDISDGVK
+1673 KKVLLNQDISDGVK

-1707 ISTKNSKNN
+1707 ISTKNSDNN

>member
-38 AQPATNSAPTYA
+38 TQPAANSAPTYA
-50 PSAPDMSKAVDAT
+50 PPAPDMSKAVDAT

-75 FADQISPINVI
+75 FADKISPINVI

-117 ALARAKHAGDDR
+117 ALARAKHASDDR

-135 LGDESKDQAVKE
+135 TGDESKDQAVKE

-197 EMGVPMGAISVASA
+197 EMGVPMGAITLASN
-211 LLPTKKLSTAQKAIS
+211 LLPNKKLSAAQKAV
-226 TALAT
+226 TAALGT

-236 AGAALD
+236 IGATMD
-242 LMADKRI
+242 VFADKRI
-249 LGDETINGDDYLKH
+249 LGDDSITTDDYLKH

-273 ISGPLV
+273 VSAPLAA
-279 TMASPAVKEALK
+279 MASPAVKEALK
-291 KGVSKASDYS
+291 KGAKTASDLS
-301 IVKPVA
+301 LVKPLA
-307 RYVINDNIGGAQK
+307 RYVINDNIGGAEK
-320 AMADKLGGEANVAAA
+320 AIMDKLGGEANAAAA
-335 QNLSKEALDE
+335 QNLSKNALGD
-345 DMYKALLNDDKTY
+345 DLYRTLLNDDQAY
-358 TLPNVGNEK
+358 ALPKVGNEK
-367 VQKGINYVNEKILAP
+367 IQKGINYVNDNILAP
-382 AQKATRDIIKGDKI
+382 AQKITRDMVKG
-396 KEQEMDLLLTALG
+396 EGTREREMDLFLTALG
-409 NDAKGAEII
+409 NDAKGADII
-418 ANTVANDPKSFSKIY
+418 ADAVARDPKSFSKIY

-443 KNTLLNMVDKKKT
+443 KNAFLNMIEKKKT

-481 FAGKEASANLLQ
+481 FVGKEASANLLQ

-630 GLDFKALTSRL
+630 GLDLKALTARL
-641 SSSEQEALETN
+641 SNSEQEALETN
-652 LIRGVIEKFSK
+652 LIRGVIEKFTK
-663 DGITDFSKVSA
+663 DGITDFSKVSD
-674 TLKDAPFESK
+674 TLKNAPFESK
-684 RAVEIMS
+684 RAVEIMG

-698 ILNNTSALLEKLTA
+698 ILNNTSSLLEKLTA

-774 INNLEKIEIKDAP
+774 INNLEKIEIKDVS

-816 NFITKESPAPKSDL
+816 GFVVKNGGKLTFMDEAKFELSKELQGKTDL
-830 NVKISVD
+830 GEKISTSLA
-837 DWVRELGGINANKQ
+837 WLHSKHPEMFENK
-851 IKADLTKLYEKHKE
+851 
-865 LFTKPSDVF
+865 
-874 RLIKAVK
+874 RAVK
-881 ENPTFFYNNN
+881 ELIDYVLD
-891 EPNTALIGK
+891 EPNTIKAGK
-900 ILDNGKLGKI
+900 SENSVYLGK
-910 GIQKDY
+910 KDDTKIKDIVVDK
-916 DSEYLKLNHA
+916 DSNKIIHA
-926 TYSSKADKEN
+926 NSRKMNASEKKE
-936 KRLLR
+936 
-941 RNENSHLVGSPTPTQ
+941 
-956 LTLGEATEPTADG
+956 
-969 AKALLDE
+969 
-976 KGRAS
+976 RAS

-1002 ARLARDNEIIPQKDK
+1002 ARLARDSGIIPQKDK

-1063 FSASAVKRI
+1063 ISASAVKRI

-1390 KGYYDPVKKE
+1390 KGYYDPAKKE

-1423 EGFAKGSNTNDK
+1423 EWFAKGSNTNDK

-1481 VNFSQKLPE
+1481 VNFSKKPPE

>member
-20 VKIPSGMK
+20 VKIPNGMK

-38 AQPATNSAPTYA
+38 TQSANSTPAYA
-50 PSAPDMSKAVDAT
+50 PPAPDMSKAVDAT

-75 FADQISPINVI
+75 FADKISPINVI

-97 EYSHYDGATGKELEA
+97 EHSHYDGATGEELEA

-117 ALARAKHAGDDR
+117 ALSRAKHASDDR

-135 LGDESKDQAVKE
+135 AGDESKDQAVKE

-197 EMGVPMGAISVASA
+197 EMGVPMGAITLASN
-211 LLPTKKLSTAQKAIS
+211 LLPNKKLSAVQKAV
-226 TALAT
+226 TAALGT

-236 AGAALD
+236 IGAAMD
-242 LMADKRI
+242 VFADKRI
-249 LGDETINGDDYLKH
+249 LGDDSITTDDYLKH

-273 ISGPLV
+273 VSAPLAA
-279 TMASPAVKEALK
+279 MASPAVKEALK
-291 KGVSKASDYS
+291 KGVKTASDLS
-301 IVKPVA
+301 VVKPLA
-307 RYVINDNIGGAQK
+307 RYVINDNIGGAEK
-320 AMADKLGGEANVAAA
+320 AIMDKLGGEANAEAA
-335 QNLSKEALDE
+335 QNLSKNALGD
-345 DMYKALLNDDKTY
+345 DLYKTLLNDDQAY
-358 TLPNVGNEK
+358 ALPKVGNEK
-367 VQKGINYVNEKILAP
+367 IQKGINYVNDNILAP
-382 AQKATRDIIKGDKI
+382 AQKITRDMIKG
-396 KEQEMDLLLTALG
+396 EGTREREMDLFLTALG
-409 NDAKGAEII
+409 NDAKGADII
-418 ANTVANDPKSFSKIY
+418 ADAVARDPKSFSKIY

-443 KNTLLNMVDKKKT
+443 KSAFLNMIEKKKT

-481 FAGKEASANLLQ
+481 FVGKEASANLLQ

-630 GLDFKALTSRL
+630 GLDLKALTARL

-652 LIRGVIEKFSK
+652 LIRGVIEKFTK
-663 DGITDFSKVSA
+663 DGITDFSKVSD
-674 TLKDAPFESK
+674 TLKNAPFESK
-684 RAVEIMS
+684 RAVEIMG

-698 ILNNTSALLEKLTA
+698 ILNNTSSLLEKLTA

-830 NVKISVD
+830 NVKMDLAPNIRDLSKITTEEIS
-837 DWVRELGGINANKQ
+837 
-851 IKADLTKLYEKHKE
+851 ADLDYLASKHPE
-865 LFTKPSDVF
+865 MFSKPSDVF
-874 RLIKAVK
+874 RLIREIKNEPTHFFNNNRLDYALIVKRMDENKIGKLAIDKESGEVKHATKVK
-881 ENPTFFYNNN
+881 E
-891 EPNTALIGK
+891 
-900 ILDNGKLGKI
+900 
-910 GIQKDY
+910 KD
-916 DSEYLKLNHA
+916 L
-926 TYSSKADKEN
+926 
-936 KRLLR
+936 KRLDKVSR
-941 RNENSHLVGSPTPTQ
+941 ENSKDAGIIQTFIQPGSKSNSE
-956 LTLGEATEPTADG
+956 LGLP
-969 AKALLDE
+969 
-976 KGRAS
+976 
-981 EDALHSHTD
+981 
-990 TKPAGALKLEQD
+990 
-1002 ARLARDNEIIPQKDK
+1002 NEIIPKQTQELDKTFKNQKDE

-1043 GNVSP
+1043 GDVSP

-1180 HKELFKAYPELKD
+1180 HKELFKAYPELKG

-1284 AKKPFDLREEITNDT
+1284 AKKPFDLREEITKDT
-1299 AKKYQALLGNL
+1299 ANKYQALLGNL

-1423 EGFAKGSNTNDK
+1423 EGFAKGSNANDK
-1435 KYALSHGEA
+1435 KYALYHGEA

-1451 RLNLNKKDRVYP
+1451 RLDLNKKGRAHP

-1472 DTFVSREDG
+1472 ETFVSREDG

-1503 GKNSTQIKQ
+1503 GKFSTPVYK
-1512 DLDNIND
+1512 DLEDVEGAVRY
-1519 AIKYERGNI
+1519 AIGNKN
-1528 GKGAKH
+1528 KGAKH
-1534 ISIRHLDDENKA
+1534 IEIKHLEDTTKE
-1546 GFVTKEE
+1546 GYVTKQE
-1553 LLNLGEN
+1553 LLNMGEN
-1560 VRNFIKEHKEPFV
+1560 MRKFIKEYKEPFI
-1573 NKKNA
+1573 NDRNA
-1578 RIYEWE
+1578 RLYEWE
-1584 DDKGVRFKLVV
+1584 DKDGVRFRLVI
-1595 SNKNGEGRGLPLG
+1595 NDIKDKNGGSGIH
-1608 KSQDVSSIT
+1608 SAIT
-1617 NDLRPATKKG
+1617 STSAN
-1627 LSPSGSLD
+1627 D

-1649 MKFENPK
+1649 MIFENPK

-1661 AIDTSSDKVGLV
+1661 AIDNSSDKVGAV
-1673 KKVLLNKDISDGVK
+1673 EKILLNKHISDGVK

-1697 KISQGAKTSY
+1697 KISQATKNSY
-1707 ISTKNSKNN
+1707 ISTKNSEK

>member
-135 LGDESKDQAVKE
+135 VGDESKDQAVKE

-152 LYNWAKKNNYD
+152 LYNWATKNNYD

-211 LLPTKKLSTAQKAIS
+211 LLPTKKLSTTQKAIS

-236 AGAALD
+236 AGAAMD
-242 LMADKRI
+242 LIADKRI

-273 ISGPLV
+273 ISAPLA
-279 TMASPAVKEALK
+279 TMTSPAVKEALK

-320 AMADKLGGEANVAAA
+320 AIADKLGGEANVAAA

-367 VQKGINYVNEKILAP
+367 IQKGINYVNENIIAP

-466 TKDNFGEVINALDDA
+466 TKDNFDEVINALDDA

-674 TLKDAPFESK
+674 ALKDAPFESK

-727 VTGALMTMKRNLAIE
+727 VTGALKTMKRNLAIE
-742 RLKSLLPVLGNDAS
+742 RLKSLLPVLGNDAA

-774 INNLEKIEIKDAP
+774 INNLEKIEIKDVP

-816 NFITKESPAPKSDL
+816 GFITKESPAPKSDL
-830 NVKISVD
+830 NVKMDLAPNVRDLSKITTEEIS
-837 DWVRELGGINANKQ
+837 
-851 IKADLTKLYEKHKE
+851 ADLDYLASKHPE
-865 LFTKPSDVF
+865 MFSKPSDVF
-874 RLIKAVK
+874 RLIREIKNEPTHFFNNNRLDYALIVKRVGDNKIGKLAVDKESGEVKHATKVK
-881 ENPTFFYNNN
+881 E
-891 EPNTALIGK
+891 
-900 ILDNGKLGKI
+900 
-910 GIQKDY
+910 KDI
-916 DSEYLKLNHA
+916 
-926 TYSSKADKEN
+926 
-936 KRLLR
+936 KRLDR
-941 RNENSHLVGSPTPTQ
+941 ISRENSKDAGIIQTFIQPGSKSNSE
-956 LTLGEATEPTADG
+956 LGLP
-969 AKALLDE
+969 
-976 KGRAS
+976 
-981 EDALHSHTD
+981 
-990 TKPAGALKLEQD
+990 
-1002 ARLARDNEIIPQKDK
+1002 NEIIPKQTQELDKTFKNQKDK

-1035 TANGADEN
+1035 IANGADEN

-1134 KGEDEVK
+1134 KSEDEVK
-1141 IWQSTGWYKDKDGA
+1141 IWQSTGWYKDKDSA

-1242 QKFDKSKWGFFFT
+1242 QKFDKSKWGFFFAT
-1255 TDKGLSEEYSKGRYG
+1255 NKEISEPYSKGRYG
-1270 LKEPNSGVM
+1270 LKEPNSGIM

-1310 AKRDDIKNGVGK
+1310 AKRDDIKNSVGK
-1322 SLYEYIKN
+1322 NLYEYIKN

-1337 TKARA
+1337 TKAKA

-1348 NAGYDS
+1348 KAGYDS
-1354 IILDDNVIVAFN
+1354 IILDDNVIIAFN

-1378 FNKENDIYASGN
+1378 FNKENDIYSLGD

-1400 IGLREIADKS
+1400 IGLSEIADKS

-1423 EGFAKGSNTNDK
+1423 EGFAKGSNATDK
-1435 KYALSHGEA
+1435 KYALYHGEA

-1451 RLNLNKKDRVYP
+1451 RLDLNKKGRAHP

-1472 DTFVSREDG
+1472 ETFVSREDG

-1503 GKNSTQIKQ
+1503 GKFSTPVYK
-1512 DLDNIND
+1512 DLEDVEGAVRY
-1519 AIKYERGNI
+1519 AIGNKN
-1528 GKGAKH
+1528 KGAKH
-1534 ISIRHLDDENKA
+1534 IEIKHLEDTTKE
-1546 GFVTKEE
+1546 GYVTKQE
-1553 LLNLGEN
+1553 LLNMGEN
-1560 VRNFIKEHKEPFV
+1560 MRKFIKEYKEPFI
-1573 NKKNA
+1573 NDRKA
-1578 RIYEWE
+1578 RLYEWE
-1584 DDKGVRFKLVV
+1584 DKDGVRFRLVI
-1595 SNKNGEGRGLPLG
+1595 NDIKDKNGGSGIH
-1608 KSQDVSSIT
+1608 SAIT
-1617 NDLRPATKKG
+1617 STSAN
-1627 LSPSGSLD
+1627 D

-1661 AIDTSSDKVGLV
+1661 AIDNSSDKVSAV
-1673 KKVLLNKDISDGVK
+1673 EKILLNKHISDGVK

-1707 ISTKNSKNN
+1707 ISTKNSNNN

>member
-135 LGDESKDQAVKE
+135 VGDESKDQAVKE

-236 AGAALD
+236 AGAAMD
-242 LMADKRI
+242 LIADKRI

-273 ISGPLV
+273 ISGPLA

-307 RYVINDNIGGAQK
+307 RYVINDNIGGAEK
-320 AMADKLGGEANVAAA
+320 AIMDKLGGEANAAAA

-382 AQKATRDIIKGDKI
+382 AQKTTRDIIKG
-396 KEQEMDLLLTALG
+396 EGTREREMDLFLTALG
-409 NDAKGAEII
+409 NDAKGADII
-418 ANTVANDPKSFSKIY
+418 ADAVARDPKSFSKIY

-674 TLKDAPFESK
+674 ALKDAPFESK

-727 VTGALMTMKRNLAIE
+727 VTGALKTMKRNLAIE
-742 RLKSLLPVLGNDAS
+742 RLKSLLPVLGNDAA

-774 INNLEKIEIKDAP
+774 INNLEKIEIKDVP

-816 NFITKESPAPKSDL
+816 GFITKESPAPKSDL
-830 NVKISVD
+830 NVKMDLAPNVRDLSKITTEEIS
-837 DWVRELGGINANKQ
+837 
-851 IKADLTKLYEKHKE
+851 ADLDYLASKHPE
-865 LFTKPSDVF
+865 MFSKPSDVF
-874 RLIKAVK
+874 RLIREIKNEPTHFFNNNRLDYALIVKRVGDNKIGKLAVDKESGEVKHATKVK
-881 ENPTFFYNNN
+881 E
-891 EPNTALIGK
+891 
-900 ILDNGKLGKI
+900 
-910 GIQKDY
+910 KDI
-916 DSEYLKLNHA
+916 
-926 TYSSKADKEN
+926 
-936 KRLLR
+936 KRLDR
-941 RNENSHLVGSPTPTQ
+941 ISRENSKDAGIIQTFIQPGSKSNSE
-956 LTLGEATEPTADG
+956 LGLP
-969 AKALLDE
+969 
-976 KGRAS
+976 
-981 EDALHSHTD
+981 
-990 TKPAGALKLEQD
+990 
-1002 ARLARDNEIIPQKDK
+1002 NEIIPKQTQELDKTFKNQKDK

-1035 TANGADEN
+1035 IANGADEN

-1098 TKIYGSAKSNSINS
+1098 TKIYGVAKSNSINS

-1129 KAMLE
+1129 KSMLE

-1155 WKFEIDDSPAKIKNQ
+1155 WKFEIDDNPAKIKNQ

-1242 QKFDKSKWGFFFT
+1242 QKFDKSKWGFFFA
-1255 TDKGLSEEYSKGRYG
+1255 TDKEISEPYSKGRYG
-1270 LKEPNSGVM
+1270 LKEPNSGIM

-1310 AKRDDIKNGVGK
+1310 AKRDDIKNSIGK
-1322 SLYEYIKN
+1322 NLYEYIKN

-1337 TKARA
+1337 TKAKA

-1348 NAGYDS
+1348 KAGYDS
-1354 IILDDNVIVAFN
+1354 IILDDNVIIAFN

-1378 FNKENDIYASGN
+1378 FNKENDIYSLGD

-1400 IGLREIADKS
+1400 IGLSEIADKS

-1423 EGFAKGSNTNDK
+1423 EGFAKGRNANDK
-1435 KYALSHGEA
+1435 KYALYHGEA

-1451 RLNLNKKDRVYP
+1451 RLDLNKKGRAHP

-1472 DTFVSREDG
+1472 ETFVSREDG

-1503 GKNSTQIKQ
+1503 GKNATQIKQ

-1560 VRNFIKEHKEPFV
+1560 VRNFIKEYKEPFV

-1584 DDKGVRFKLVV
+1584 DNKGVRFKLVV

-1635 DIITFYSDR
+1635 NIITFYSDR

-1697 KISQGAKTSY
+1697 KISQATKNSY
-1707 ISTKNSKNN
+1707 ISTNNSENN